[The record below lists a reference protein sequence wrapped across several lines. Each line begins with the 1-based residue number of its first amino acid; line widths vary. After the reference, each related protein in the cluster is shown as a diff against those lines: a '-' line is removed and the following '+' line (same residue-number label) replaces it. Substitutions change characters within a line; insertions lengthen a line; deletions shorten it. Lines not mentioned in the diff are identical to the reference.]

1 MAQRRYTPRARKQI
15 LTPAA
20 AFVGT
25 VLIGC
30 ASAPPTDKDA
40 VAALNPDDIPIVTP
54 ESLEY
59 SMGTRKAVEMY
70 QAALL
75 LGKVSLIEPLIRPF
89 STEKALISI
98 VLKSSLGFVQRVS
111 LDMGQFQALEA
122 EPLPAIVPRPGMD
135 LVAWE
140 AELAGIAGTPTRGT
154 VRLLVDGDEYFPRL
168 IETIEGAEESID
180 IRTYVFDND
189 FYAVKIADLLRERS
203 EDVDIKVLLDG
214 IGAMIG
220 TRVEPDDFSAGFE
233 PPLNITSHLRDD
245 SKVRVRTGGNPY
257 LTGDHTKTTIIDGQL
272 AFLGGMNISGKQ
284 RYEWHDLM
292 TEVTGPVVDLLQR
305 DSDIAWSKAGWLGD
319 LSMVAR
325 TLTPMRRRA
334 DDIGVPLTILTTR
347 DHDSQLYHAQ
357 IAAIRRAQSYIFIEN
372 PYFSDDVVLYELAK
386 ARRRGV
392 DVRVILPDEGNH
404 QAHNYSNDLAINRM
418 RRNGISVYLYPGMT
432 HVKAAIYDGWV
443 CFGSANFDKL
453 SLKINDELN
462 LGTSDPA
469 IAGAFLE
476 RVFFPDFELSEKVTT
491 DQPTSWT
498 HRIAEFLSDE
508 IL

>member
-1 MAQRRYTPRARKQI
+1 MGRRRHTARKQF
-15 LTPAA
+15 LTLAA
-20 AFVGT
+20 TLAGT
-25 VLIGC
+25 LLVAC
-30 ASAPPTDKDA
+30 ASAPPTEQDA
-40 VAALNPDDIPIVTP
+40 IAALNLADLPVVTP
-54 ESLEY
+54 ESIGY
-59 SMGTRKAVEMY
+59 SSATRIASDWT

-75 LGKVSLIEPLIRPF
+75 LGNVSLVEPLIRPF
-89 STEKALISI
+89 STQKALISI

-111 LDMGQFQALEA
+111 LDAGQFQALEA
-122 EPLPAIVPRPGMD
+122 EPLPPIASRPGMD

-140 AELAGIAGTPTRGT
+140 AELAGIAGTSTRGT
-154 VRLLVDGDEYFPRL
+154 VRLLVDGGEYFPRL
-168 IETIEGAEESID
+168 IETIMDAEESID

-189 FYAVKIADLLRERS
+189 SYGVKIADLLRERS
-203 EDVDIKVLLDG
+203 EDVHIKVLLDG

-220 TRVEPDDFSAGFE
+220 TRVEPEDFTEDFE
-233 PPLNITSHLRDD
+233 PPLTITSYLRDD
-245 SKVRVRTGGNPY
+245 SRVKVRTGGNPF

-292 TEVTGPVVDLLQR
+292 MEVTGPVVDLLQR
-305 DSDIAWSKAGWLGD
+305 DSDVAWSKAGWLGD

-325 TLTPMRRRA
+325 TLTPMKRRA

-357 IAAIRRAQSYIFIEN
+357 VAAIRRAQSYIFIEN

-404 QAHNYSNDLAINRM
+404 QAQNASNDLAINRM
-418 RRNGISVYLYPGMT
+418 LRNGISVYRYPGMT
-432 HVKAAIYDGWV
+432 HVKAAIYDGWA

-453 SLKINDELN
+453 SLKLNDELN
-462 LGTSDPA
+462 LGTSDPE
-469 IAGAFLE
+469 IVGEFLE
-476 RVFFPDFELSEKVTT
+476 RVFLPDFALSEQVTT
-491 DQPTSWT
+491 PLPTDWT